1 VGGVGADVAA
11 GGRHSL
17 GIATPNLPSP
27 PPSGKV
33 IYDFYIS
40 NELINLTVAAMAL
53 ETRNQIA

>member
-1 VGGVGADVAA
+1 VGADVAA

-33 IYDFYIS
+33 IYDFYIC